1 MPNIAINGF
10 GCYRKKGFTLI
21 ELLVVISI
29 IGVLVAVAVA
39 SYTGA
44 QIKARDA
51 RRRADMKAVQS
62 TMEQYYST
70 TGSNSYATTLNLAFS
85 PLPVPADP
93 KNTGTYQYTDY
104 DYLSATGYCVC
115 ALLEEA
121 DRGNANVP
129 ASTTC
134 SWNATGTGDYFCI
147 QNQQ

>member
-1 MPNIAINGF
+1 M
-10 GCYRKKGFTLI
+10 KKGFTLI

-70 TGSNSYATTLNLAFS
+70 TGNNSYATTLATAFS

-104 DYLSATGYCVC
+104 DYLSSSAYCVC
-115 ALLEEA
+115 ALLEEI
-121 DRGNANVP
+121 DKGNSKIP
-129 ASTTC
+129 GSTTC
-134 SWNATGTGDYFCI
+134 SWNTAGTGDYFCI